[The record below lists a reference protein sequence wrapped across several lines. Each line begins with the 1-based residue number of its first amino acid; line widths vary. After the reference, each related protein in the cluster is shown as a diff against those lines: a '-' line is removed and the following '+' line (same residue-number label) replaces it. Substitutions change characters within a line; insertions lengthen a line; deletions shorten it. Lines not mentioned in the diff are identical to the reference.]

1 MDTPILL
8 LIFNRPH
15 QTLRILESI
24 RQQQPTRLFIAA
36 DGPRQ
41 HKEGEAALCRQTR
54 DLVLQQID
62 WSCEVHTL
70 FRQYN
75 LGCATAV
82 SSAIDWFFSQVE
94 EGIILED
101 DCMPDPSFY
110 NFCTTLLE
118 HYRHDT
124 RMMHIGGSNYQAG
137 ITRGNA
143 SYYFSRYAHIW
154 GWATW
159 RRAWEFYDFTLLR
172 YRDAS
177 PEYLPI
183 PFARDLEAFYEQK
196 MDTWDT
202 QWFLSVLFNQGL
214 AITPNTNIIRNIG
227 YGKEATHTKNE
238 PTWFKKMVYGTI
250 KQITHPTEIIVDE
263 EADTYT
269 IDTVFKCSPFVH
281 MVKKIIKNNTLL
293 YNLYKRIS

>member
-24 RQQQPTRLFIAA
+24 RQQQPARLFIAA

-41 HKEGEAALCRQTR
+41 HKDGEAALCQQTR
-54 DLVLQQID
+54 DLVLRQID
-62 WSCEVHTL
+62 WPCEVHTL
-70 FRQYN
+70 FRQHN

-82 SSAIDWFFSQVE
+82 SAAIDWFFSQVE

-110 NFCTTLLE
+110 NFCTTLLDR
-118 HYRHDT
+118 YRHDT

-137 ITRGNA
+137 VKRGDA

-159 RRAWEFYDFTLLR
+159 KRAWELYDFTLLR
-172 YRDAS
+172 YRGAS
-177 PEYLPI
+177 TEGVPAA
-183 PFARDLEAFYEQK
+183 FSRDLKAFYEQK

-202 QWFLSVLFNQGL
+202 QWFLSVLFNKGF

-227 YGKEATHTKNE
+227 YGKEATHTKSK
-238 PTWFKKMVYGTI
+238 PAWFKKMAYGTI
-250 KQITHPTEIIVDE
+250 TQLTHPSEITVDE
-263 EADTYT
+263 AADAYT
-269 IDTVFKCSPFVH
+269 MDTVFNCSPLFY